1 MMTELSYFGWTVLL
15 RMKSNFELN
24 DFFFRTYCPVCS
36 SSPYSHPSRSSW
48 ISSVIMS
55 PSSKLSRVWLF
66 PAVWGKIVC
75 TLLFLAT
82 SIPLDTDADLD
93 RLFPSRLS

>member
-1 MMTELSYFGWTVLL
+1 MNV
-15 RMKSNFELN
+15 
-24 DFFFRTYCPVCS
+24 FFFSTYCPVCS

-55 PSSKLSRVWLF
+55 PSSKLSRVSLL

-75 TLLFLAT
+75 TLFFLAT
-82 SIPLDTDADLD
+82 SIPLDTDVDLE
-93 RLFPSRLS
+93 RLFPSRLSRSVNIKARATSVTITKDI